1 MFTKSDIT
9 NKNAITILMH
19 LGFWC
24 LVFLWPLLSLD
35 SFSNSQYIINRNWL
49 STSSLLVVFYI
60 NYIALVDHYFFN
72 NKKKQ
77 FYLINLLLV
86 TGVFFLIQYF
96 LNFNTFNPTLNG
108 LRMREVPSGAMSSF
122 QLILPMILSVGMCA
136 GLKING
142 KWNKDQMLLKD
153 VKQNQLDTE
162 IKYLRYQIQPHF
174 LFNTLN
180 NVYSLID
187 SSPNIAKVS
196 IHSLS
201 KMMRY
206 LLHESI
212 TNKVPLAKEI
222 EFLERYIDLMQLRV
236 SSNLNLEKNFP
247 VINQPIQVAPLLF
260 ISFIENAFKHGIDA
274 LQPSY
279 IKVSMTVHH
288 DEINYIVTN
297 SSFPQKDKITDSGIG
312 LENLKKRLELLYPTK
327 YMLVTKE
334 ENATYIAKLTLK
346 L

>member
-222 EFLERYIDLMQLRV
+222 EFLDRYIDLMQLRV